1 MHTVE
6 NPGEGVPDVFVKI
19 PGGDQ
24 GFQEILPGGPPILDF
39 IAFLLTSVLKF
50 SWGGS
55 YIYHPPSYSTPPH
68 VHL

>member
-50 SWGGS
+50 S
-55 YIYHPPSYSTPPH
+55 
-68 VHL
+68 